1 MEDLSML
8 GQSFLRGIRKKLPWY
23 QNIKVVVSAVHGRS
37 IFLENL
43 SDLEKKRRTVRRYSL
58 VVFPEL
64 NHVNTSSKEAV
75 WNFDCNLTA
84 LVSKTAILDFKSDE
98 LWYAPN
104 HGYYDYDMFKGNATI
119 LNVRHL

>member
-1 MEDLSML
+1 ML
-8 GQSFLRGIRKKLPWY
+8 GGRLPKSIRKHLPWY

-43 SDLEKKRRTVRRYSL
+43 SDLEKKRRTVRQYSL

-75 WNFDCNLTA
+75 WNFDSNLTA

-98 LWYAPN
+98 LWYDPV
-104 HGYYDYDMFKGNATI
+104 GGRYQTLLGNAAI
-119 LNVRHL
+119 LNDRHL

>member
-1 MEDLSML
+1 ML
-8 GQSFLRGIRKKLPWY
+8 GKRLPKSIRKHLPWY

-43 SDLEKKRRTVRRYSL
+43 SDLEKKRSTVRQYSL

-64 NHVNTSSKEAV
+64 NRVDTSSKEATQH
-75 WNFDCNLTA
+75 FDSELAA

-98 LWYAPN
+98 LWYDPTEM
-104 HGYYDYDMFKGNATI
+104 GYTTLRGNAST
-119 LNVRHL
+119 LNDRHL